1 LKIFRQITN
10 IGILLVFLSFYA
22 YAMDSAE
29 SKIQFD
35 ALLEKLLEKEKKGGQ
50 LYCEYGSGGKHEEF
64 NSCKSFL
71 LLQKKG
77 CFGYSTAGIS
87 MKIWYSDLC
96 KEIDTLKRAKP
107 ATTNYFKIN
116 SDDWWKY
123 LPAEVIPMPG
133 GIYNDSSWEITKVAR
148 EKLVKGKLL
157 GEIAFSKVSAT
168 KESLEA
174 ILSIDKGECG
184 EVEDFFKISIEKI
197 ADFNSDGIAELLL
210 KGYRVKRS
218 DSCNL
223 GSGNSLGAG
232 FSVLVQ
238 KKGATET
245 PVIIN
250 QNME

>member
-1 LKIFRQITN
+1 MISIFKSSI
-10 IGILLVFLSFYA
+10 
-22 YAMDSAE
+22 
-29 SKIQFD
+29 
-35 ALLEKLLEKEKKGGQ
+35 
-50 LYCEYGSGGKHEEF
+50 
-64 NSCKSFL
+64 KSFL
-71 LLQKKG
+71 LSNND
-77 CFGYSTAGIS
+77 FGTVSSNCCGINGFNWDDKNLIKL
-87 MKIWYSDLC
+87 MN
-96 KEIDTLKRAKP
+96 KELSHRGPD
-107 ATTNYFKIN
+107 N
-116 SDDWWKY
+116 S
-123 LPAEVIPMPG
+123 

-174 ILSIDKGECG
+174 ILSINKGECG

-218 DSCNL
+218 DSCSL

-245 PVIIN
+245 PVVIN